1 MATRFYC
8 YRTLIDSTMS
18 QSSERKTIAGLTIA
32 FGLLA
37 LTSLLS
43 MMGWGQLHG
52 DKWLVSRQQGVKEL
66 QEVSKAYTS
75 MLLTSQRFLTTGD
88 RPQREQF
95 DQSVTN
101 LKQHIFVLQSLD
113 GGMYARSEQIRGL
126 LNEVQ
131 MVIDQLILDANLRN
145 DKNSQDASR
154 LLLTSRE
161 MREVQRIGSRIQE
174 VEAAEFE
181 VIKSFYTGD
190 VKAKGNSLP
199 LMAFILSTFAFVY
212 AMVQYSAKPG
222 DDGYGEEA
230 ESLTDLSG
238 QTTGYVDQIAVDVA
252 QDLES
257 QPPEADIDAVMVHQA
272 QPHVTPSNGNGA
284 AGSIGKNGRSK
295 NQGGD
300 LADMKFAR
308 QTFGELPALEPLPE
322 TTAAAS
328 MGGNKELSTQDIVV
342 LQRELFAALNQLER
356 LASVDYL
363 TEVLN
368 VRGLE
373 QVVKVEE
380 SRSTR
385 SGGHLI
391 AMLINCDNL
400 KKVNEGLGH
409 ASGDIV
415 LKETAK
421 RIRDTIRPSD
431 HVARV
436 GGDEFLVLL
445 PDTNL
450 AYGMRVAER
459 IRACIADSPMRD
471 ANDVIETTASIGVA
485 NLPQKIASVQ
495 EVVTLA
501 RTALRRSKAAG
512 KNKVS
517 LAKEPGH
524 ERSHDAAPIP
534 RTIVDQLLDKTQF
547 RTVFQPIIE
556 LATEST
562 VGYEALSRG
571 PDGAFESPADFF
583 RICVENNILTSV
595 DLQCLRLCLAA
606 TPNLGR
612 NMRIHVNLF
621 PSTLLETPVQNLL
634 DLFPKERGDNIYCVE
649 ISEQEFISDPSYL
662 REHVKALKDFGIK
675 VAVDDVGFGRSS
687 LETLI
692 LLEPDLVKV
701 DRKYVAGLS
710 SEPAKAR
717 LLRRLANVAKSLGA
731 EIIAEGIEDRQDLP
745 LLLEMG
751 IDYGQGF
758 LWGNLLPELPGHTQ
772 KQTI

>member
-1 MATRFYC
+1 
-8 YRTLIDSTMS
+8 MS

-37 LTSLLS
+37 LTTLLS
-43 MMGWGQLHG
+43 MMGWGQFHG

-113 GGMYARSEQIRGL
+113 AGMYARSEQIRGL

-131 MVIDQLILDANLRN
+131 MVIDQLILDANLRA
-145 DKNSQDASR
+145 DKNNQDASR

-190 VKAKGNSLP
+190 VKAKGNTLP
-199 LMAFILSTFAFVY
+199 LLAFILSSFAFVY

-222 DDGYGEEA
+222 DGYGEDSYGNEGYGA
-230 ESLTDLSG
+230 TG
-238 QTTGYVDQIAVDVA
+238 AAQPGGGYVDQIAVDVA
-252 QDLES
+252 SDLES
-257 QPPEADIDAVMVHQA
+257 QPPDQDIDAVIVHKA
-272 QPHVTPSNGNGA
+272 SPHVSPSAHTAVPSNGNGA
-284 AGSIGKNGRSK
+284 GHSSRKNGNGKAS
-295 NQGGD
+295 GGD
-300 LADMKFAR
+300 LADMNFAR

-524 ERSHDAAPIP
+524 EPSYDAAPVP
-534 RTIVDQLLDKTQF
+534 TTIVDQLLDKTQF
-547 RTVFQPIIE
+547 RTVYQPIIE

-634 DLFPKERGDNIYCVE
+634 DLFPRDRGDNIYCVE

-758 LWGNLLPELPGHTQ
+758 LWGNLLPELPGQTQ
-772 KQTI
+772 KQMT